1 MDLDSPEDIFGQ
13 IIEMNDEVFD
23 EMFEVEPGNVSNSTK
38 ESTFTAFK
46 PSDGSRLS
54 LSKLCASISTV
65 IVSFLSPFYCH
76 L

>member
-38 ESTFTAFK
+38 ESTFRTLK
-46 PSDGSRLS
+46 SSDRSRL
-54 LSKLCASISTV
+54 
-65 IVSFLSPFYCH
+65 
-76 L
+76 